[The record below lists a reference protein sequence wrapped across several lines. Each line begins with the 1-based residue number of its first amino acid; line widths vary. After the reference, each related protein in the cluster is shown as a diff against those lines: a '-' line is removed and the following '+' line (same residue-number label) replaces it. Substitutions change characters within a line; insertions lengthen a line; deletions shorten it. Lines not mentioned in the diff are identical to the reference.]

1 MASHNRTPKS
11 VLSAPTP
18 HPFIIAQPFGLSRA
32 ERRAGSRKGLPERL
46 FPFVGIPNTPH
57 VGNVRDAVAA
67 HVSETARK
75 KPLLKRVFRR
85 A

>member
-11 VLSAPTP
+11 VLSAPTSR
-18 HPFIIAQPFGLSRA
+18 PFIVAQPLGLSRA
-32 ERRAGSRKGLPERL
+32 ERRAGARKGLPERL

-57 VGNVRDAVAA
+57 RGNVRDAVAA
-67 HVSETARK
+67 HLAETKSK
-75 KPLLKRVFRR
+75 KSLLKRVFNR